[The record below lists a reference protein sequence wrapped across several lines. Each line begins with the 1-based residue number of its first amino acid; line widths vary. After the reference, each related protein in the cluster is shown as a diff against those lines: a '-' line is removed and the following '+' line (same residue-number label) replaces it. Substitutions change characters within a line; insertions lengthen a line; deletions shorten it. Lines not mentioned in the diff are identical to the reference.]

1 MSITSWDSKFMNLAA
16 FVAMEFSKDP
26 STKVGAVIC
35 DEDNR
40 VVSIGYNGF
49 PKGIKDDDR
58 LQDREKKYSL
68 IVHAERN
75 AMLFATTSMK
85 NCTLYTYPFLPCS
98 LCAGMVIQCGIKRVV
113 SYKSTNKRWM
123 KDFEISRE
131 MFEESGIMLCEY
143 NYD

>member
-1 MSITSWDSKFMNLAA
+1 MNLAA

-58 LQDREKKYSL
+58 LQDREKKYPL
-68 IVHAERN
+68 IVHAEIN
-75 AMLFATTSMK
+75 AILFATKSLK
-85 NCTLYTYPFLPCS
+85 NCTLYTYPFLPCPR
-98 LCAGMVIQCGIKRVV
+98 CAGPVIQSGINRVI
-113 SYKSTNKRWM
+113 SYKSTNKRWV
-123 KDFEISRE
+123 KDFQISRE
-131 MFEESGIMLCEY
+131 MFEESGIILCEY
-143 NYD
+143 DYD

>member
-1 MSITSWDSKFMNLAA
+1 MSIISWDNKFMHLAA

-58 LQDREKKYSL
+58 LQDREKKYPL

-75 AMLFATTSMK
+75 AMLFATKSMN

-98 LCAGMVIQCGIKRVV
+98 LCAGMVIQSGIKRVV
-113 SYKSTNKRWM
+113 SYKSTNKRWA
-123 KDFEISRE
+123 KDFQISRE

-143 NYD
+143 DYD